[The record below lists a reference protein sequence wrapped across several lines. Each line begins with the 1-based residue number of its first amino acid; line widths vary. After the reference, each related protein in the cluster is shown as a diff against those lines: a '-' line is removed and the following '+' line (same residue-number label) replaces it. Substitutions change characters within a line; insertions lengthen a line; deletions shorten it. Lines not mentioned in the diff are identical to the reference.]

1 MRNYRQSAL
10 LGFTLLATLWG
21 ASAYGKQVIDL
32 GQSLESSQSVIQL
45 AKSQAKAGDPS
56 SDCTY
61 DDRKTVNTVKN
72 QKGKI
77 TLSGGIYVLVT
88 EGTNSIRLGACNLPD
103 AFKKEGQSVLFSG
116 EVKEIYP
123 NERWAAT
130 PFKITTIKNLAAP
143 NTPAPVKSSL
153 QRLPNGKYK
162 VCSEPPSTTAGKD
175 NNLIT
180 GYCFAFRKSG
190 SRVIGTY
197 YDTKTLGE
205 EAVCMSG
212 TLNNSAVRGEAIEEI
227 GSVGRQKTPPNSS
240 GSQLVNWD
248 KEGYLKVA
256 RARVVRTYGAPLYY
270 KTVRYGSSLL
280 NLNSFYRHSAGTIV
294 APSKCLN

>member
-1 MRNYRQSAL
+1 MLSKNPSKKLFFSLGLVILGISASGKPAIDVALSQESTQRQNL
-10 LGFTLLATLWG
+10 
-21 ASAYGKQVIDL
+21 Q
-32 GQSLESSQSVIQL
+32 SQSTPI
-45 AKSQAKAGDPS
+45 PS
-56 SDCTY
+56 ECSFDA
-61 DDRKTVNTVKN
+61 RKTVGSVKN
-72 QKGKI
+72 QQGKVERV
-77 TLSGGIYVLVT
+77 GDIYRIVT
-88 EGTNSIRLGACNLPD
+88 KDSSIVPCNLPA
-103 AFKKEGQSVLFSG
+103 AFKQDGKTILFSG
-116 EVKEIYP
+116 ELKEIYP
-123 NERWAAT
+123 NERWAGT
-130 PFKITTIKNLAAP
+130 PLKITAIKSLANAG

-153 QRLPNGKYK
+153 QSLPNGKYK

-190 SRVIGTY
+190 SRVIGNY

-212 TLNNSAVRGEAIEEI
+212 TLNNSAVRGEAIESI
-227 GSVGRQKTPPNSS
+227 GSIGRQKTPPNSS

-294 APSKCLN
+294 TPSKCLN